1 MNEISVI
8 MGIVDIIPVVIF
20 LIANL
25 KLMDALH
32 NKLSHNKY
40 AILASGA
47 YMLFFGGICKI
58 IWKCLY
64 AFKVCD
70 YTTLSECFFPMQS
83 IGFILMCVGVG
94 AAVFAKK
101 LPDNNV
107 TLMTTTVALIPVMT
121 SHMPF
126 LLVTLIAMTVLYVFL
141 GIGTM
146 KLKNPKGVLWLV
158 LSYAG
163 FLINCFVGTASNNSD
178 VIVPIYHWIAEFA
191 NIFAETFLLICVNSM
206 INHGLKDKNAF
217 VKNA

>member
-25 KLMDALH
+25 KLMDALK
-32 NKLSHNKY
+32 NKLSSNKY
-40 AILASGA
+40 ALLASGV
-47 YMLFFGGICKI
+47 YMLFFGGVCKI
-58 IWKCLY
+58 IWKFLY

-94 AAVFAKK
+94 SAVFAKK

-107 TLMTTTVALIPVMT
+107 TLMASTAALIPVMS

-126 LLVTLIAMTVLYVFL
+126 LLITLIAMTVLYVFI
-141 GIGTM
+141 GIGTI
-146 KLKNPKGVLWLV
+146 KLKNAKAISFLI
-158 LSYAG
+158 LSYGG

-178 VIVPIYHWIAEFA
+178 TIVAVYHWIAEFA

-206 INHGLKDKNAF
+206 IAHGLKDKHAF
-217 VKNA
+217 VKKA